1 MYLCSMSQAFMREG
15 EDQWLSDI
23 APTIQALS
31 MFLSKE
37 NNGIRVYEK
46 KQTQDAAGRSLHE
59 MSNGLTYAR
68 DKNGKWEIV

>member
-1 MYLCSMSQAFMREG
+1 MREG

-31 MFLSKE
+31 LFLTKE

-46 KQTQDAAGRSLHE
+46 KQSKDANGRSLHE
-59 MSNGLTYAR
+59 MSNGLTYGR